1 METLIKKTR
10 TRLSPEK
17 RKEQLLDYALE
28 VFARRGIGRAGHAD
42 IADMA
47 NVSVATVF
55 NYFPTR
61 EELVEQ
67 VLAQVEQRFDD
78 ILEQCLAYADN
89 SIRDSMECLTHRLVD
104 AVIDQKEW
112 LKVWFEW
119 STSVRDEVWP
129 RYIASNNNTM
139 KRMTEAFAPAAER
152 GELNLS
158 TVEDT
163 ARLLHGVCYVLYL
176 EANSGAGR
184 EKLYTQANNYLDILC
199 PATETTQR

>member
-17 RKEQLLDYALE
+17 RKQQLLDYALE

-67 VLAQVEQRFDD
+67 VLAQVEQKFDD
-78 ILEQCLAYADN
+78 ILTQCLSLADQ
-89 SIRDSMECLTHRLVD
+89 SLRGSMECLTHRLVD
-104 AVIDQKEW
+104 AVLEEKEW

-129 RYIASNNNTM
+129 RYIASNNRTM
-139 KRMTEAFAPAAER
+139 ERMTEAFKPAAAQ
-152 GELNLS
+152 LNLNN
-158 TVEDT
+158 VEDT

-176 EANSGAGR
+176 QANLTKDREALQAQANS
-184 EKLYTQANNYLDILC
+184 YLDILC
-199 PATETTQR
+199 PAQAEKSE

>member
-1 METLIKKTR
+1 METITKKTR

-17 RKEQLLDYALE
+17 RKHQLLDFALD

-61 EELVEQ
+61 EELVIQ

-78 ILEQCLAYADN
+78 ILTLCFQQTEL
-89 SIRDSMECLTHRLVD
+89 STREKVSLLMHRLIE
-104 AVIDQKEW
+104 AVLDEKEW

-119 STSVRDEVWP
+119 STSVREDIWP
-129 RYIASNNNTM
+129 RYVSGNHRTLETLSKALDNARETG
-139 KRMTEAFAPAAER
+139 EAPTINA
-152 GELNLS
+152 
-158 TVEDT
+158 EDT

-176 EANSGAGR
+176 EANTNPDHERLVA
-184 EKLYTQANNYLDILC
+184 QAERYLAILW
-199 PATETTQR
+199 PEQV